1 MALKKSRLLLLPLD
15 DRPQTF
21 LFPQRLAEIAGIE
34 LLVPPRPLLGKFLV
48 PGDADALAKWLSE
61 NAANIDGILAAV
73 DMLAYGGL
81 VASRSMTTP
90 LDQAAERLQVLK
102 RIKEQHPGIKIFAAS
117 VIMRISITAA
127 DASIEPYYHDII
139 RYSELQYR
147 VEFEK
152 RAELRGEYESLIK
165 KIPAP
170 VLAEYLSARKRNH
183 EVNRR
188 MVEWFAAGILDKLI
202 LLQEDASSVGPH
214 LLEQRELK
222 RLAVDL
228 GVLERLSI
236 YPGADEGTQT
246 LLASWINQSREIP
259 LSIGYT
265 SAEAALQVMPF
276 EDRPLI
282 QTLQNHLAAAGCK
295 MEADAESKYILW
307 LHTPCQRE
315 QIHKAVSKIKQ
326 LLADGKMVGIADVR
340 FPNGGDDEFMRA
352 LAEEK
357 ILFKLAA
364 YSAWNTAGNSIGT
377 AVAQMCAWISAYE
390 NGCSNFQMKT
400 QGEFLW
406 ERYIDDWGYQRIVRE
421 IVETRL
427 RNSGLDPL
435 NLGQNKEL
443 AEQLVVSEL
452 THWLGNTF
460 DRHEEDV
467 KLPQVSICLPWPR
480 TFEVEVKCS

>member
-21 LFPQRLAEIAGIE
+21 LFPQRLADIAGIE
-34 LLVPPRPLLGKFLV
+34 LIVPPRPLLGKFLV
-48 PGDADALAKWLSE
+48 PGDADALAKWLCE
-61 NAANIDGILAAV
+61 NTANIDGILAAV

-81 VASRSMTTP
+81 VASRSMATT
-90 LDQAAERLQVLK
+90 LDQAEERLQVLK
-102 RIKEQHPGIKIFAAS
+102 RIKEQHPDIKIFAAS

-127 DASIEPYYHDII
+127 DASLEPYYRDII

-152 RAELRGEYESLIK
+152 CTEFRSEYESLIK

-188 MVEWFAAGILDKLI
+188 MVEWFAAGVLDKLI

-222 RLAVDL
+222 QLAGDL

-246 LLASWINQSREIP
+246 LLASWINQYSEIP

-282 QTLQNHLAAAGCK
+282 QTLQNHLTAAGCK
-295 MEADAESKYILW
+295 MESDAESKYILW
-307 LHTPCQRE
+307 LHTPCQSE
-315 QIHKAVSKIKQ
+315 QIQKAVSKIKQ
-326 LLADGKMVGIADVR
+326 FLADGKVVGIADVR

-377 AVAQMCAWISAYE
+377 AIAQMCAWISACE
-390 NGCSNFQMKT
+390 NGCSNSQRTT
-400 QGEFLW
+400 QDEFLW

-443 AEQLVVSEL
+443 AEQLVVTEL

-460 DRHEEDV
+460 GPNEEDV